1 MLQCSG
7 QTARMQSSKARRKF
21 WNIVEGMK
29 FPIGILAV
37 VIAAGSA
44 ALGQDFAGRWVGV
57 ADTIDEAGTKR
68 QERHTIEIKNED
80 GKLSAMRMG
89 RNGKGS
95 VVQVQTDGA
104 KLQLIE
110 FIPLDGGEPLR
121 WKLTLADDSL
131 KGTYLVQHD
140 NPKKWIYDR
149 TGPISLTKEKTPAP
163 VPAVK

>member
-1 MLQCSG
+1 
-7 QTARMQSSKARRKF
+7 
-21 WNIVEGMK
+21 MK

-37 VIAAGSA
+37 AIAAGSA
-44 ALGQDFAGRWVGV
+44 ALAQDFAGRWVGV

-110 FIPLDGGEPLR
+110 FINQPGC
-121 WKLTLADDSL
+121 
-131 KGTYLVQHD
+131 
-140 NPKKWIYDR
+140 
-149 TGPISLTKEKTPAP
+149 
-163 VPAVK
+163 